1 MSLYTIFDHYKPP
14 IGPDGT
20 PYDYFEA
27 LRDEAIET
35 ETPIGWSESY
45 GGFWVCT
52 GWLESREI
60 QRNPEKFSSATVT
73 FPSYATPNERPLMFA
88 GQDGEEHMKYRRF
101 VQSQF
106 SPGKAK
112 ALGEQMRAVV
122 NELIDGFIGAG
133 RVDIADVFTAEVPAR
148 LAALMGGLPVE
159 DAHLYRKWTHAVS
172 QIGVHDPEAVKGEF
186 EELDAYVAERSAE
199 WRSRTGDDYITMVG
213 REELDG
219 APVDAEDFRD
229 LFLSLIMG
237 AVDNTFYML
246 STIFWRLGWDKELR
260 RRLVRRPELIP
271 LSVDEFLRMYSPA
284 YSGRLVKERMEIGGI
299 TLEPGQQIVLAHAI
313 ENRDPREFPNPDVF
327 IADRSPNRH
336 FALGLGVHRCLGM
349 HILRVEAQ
357 VTVEEFVK
365 RIPEWEL
372 DPEGAPKWYAGQV
385 GGMMEVPIV
394 FPPGGGHPEAD
405 WSPGRPLAA
414 A

>member
-1 MSLYTIFDHYKPP
+1 
-14 IGPDGT
+14 
-20 PYDYFEA
+20 
-27 LRDEAIET
+27 
-35 ETPIGWSESY
+35 
-45 GGFWVCT
+45 
-52 GWLESREI
+52 
-60 QRNPEKFSSATVT
+60 
-73 FPSYATPNERPLMFA
+73 
-88 GQDGEEHMKYRRF
+88 
-101 VQSQF
+101 
-106 SPGKAK
+106 
-112 ALGEQMRAVV
+112 
-122 NELIDGFIGAG
+122 
-133 RVDIADVFTAEVPAR
+133 
-148 LAALMGGLPVE
+148 MGGLPVE